1 LQSCA
6 LSRCNMTW
14 SFTCL
19 CSDCTL
25 PHPARRLVTRVF
37 RSPPGATARLTV
49 TKSFHI
55 LGLHMCREHA
65 IPVLRCHT
73 TKLSTVVASINT
85 GTMVRG
91 LTRAA
96 PPKVNYNVTRMF
108 KELDA
113 AGTAEKPKTKTKAAE
128 KTPPVKKARVTI
140 TKKKAAPKPPAKK
153 PTKKAARLHSP
164 DLSDLSSPPS
174 SAPPPAPPS
183 APAKKSAKKG
193 SKTKTTPKIPVT
205 FVDSDPDLSDPP
217 SSNTLRKNA
226 PRKGP
231 ATKSKTSAS
240 QPKSSTARSVKS
252 ERNASKPRSSPSK
265 VTKSK
270 SPPRK
275 SSSSKV
281 KGSPKSPR
289 L

>member
-1 LQSCA
+1 
-6 LSRCNMTW
+6 
-14 SFTCL
+14 
-19 CSDCTL
+19 
-25 PHPARRLVTRVF
+25 
-37 RSPPGATARLTV
+37 
-49 TKSFHI
+49 
-55 LGLHMCREHA
+55 
-65 IPVLRCHT
+65 
-73 TKLSTVVASINT
+73 
-85 GTMVRG
+85 
-91 LTRAA
+91 
-96 PPKVNYNVTRMF
+96 MF

-113 AGTAEKPKTKTKAAE
+113 AGTAEKPKTKTKAAK
-128 KTPPVKKARVTI
+128 KTDPVKKARVTI
-140 TKKKAAPKPPAKK
+140 TKKKAAPKSPAKK
-153 PTKKAARLHSP
+153 PTKKAARLDSP

-174 SAPPPAPPS
+174 SASPS

-193 SKTKTTPKIPVT
+193 SKTKTTPKNPVT
-205 FVDSDPDLSDPP
+205 FVDPDPDLSDPP
-217 SSNTLRKNA
+217 SSNTLRKIA

-252 ERNASKPRSSPSK
+252 ERNASKPRSSPLK

-281 KGSPKSPR
+281 KGSSKSPR